1 MPRLNRVILIGHLAR
16 DPEMRYTPNGI
27 AVTTFTLA
35 VNRPKTKEGMEQQPD
50 WISCVVW
57 QKTAENCATFLRKGS
72 KALVEGRIQTRSFD
86 DKEGNKRYITEV
98 VGENV
103 QFLSP
108 KNQGNLSDEPFSPR
122 PPVNISDDDLPF

>member
-1 MPRLNRVILIGHLAR
+1 MNKVFLLGHLAR
-16 DPEMRYTPNGI
+16 DPEMRYTPNGV

-35 VNRPKTKEGMEQQPD
+35 VNRPKSKDGAEQQPD

-57 QKTAENCATFLRKGS
+57 QKTAENCANYLRKGS
-72 KALVEGRIQTRSFD
+72 KILVEGRIQTRSFD
-86 DKEGNKRYITEV
+86 DKEGNKRYVTEV

-108 KNQGNLSDEPFSPR
+108 RNQSEQSEDPFHPKQ
-122 PPVNISDDDLPF
+122 PINISDDDLPF